1 MAEGKSSG
9 CYAAEQTWQC
19 GLAGTEGPGG
29 DELQRKM
36 TVGSNKS
43 AFGVQCDNNPKIPQS
58 EGRVPSPG
66 FVKQVRFC
74 PGALKKISRV

>member
-1 MAEGKSSG
+1 MWSGRDGGPEG
-9 CYAAEQTWQC
+9 
-19 GLAGTEGPGG
+19 
-29 DELQRKM
+29 DRLQRKM

-74 PGALKKISRV
+74 PRALKISTVQHIKGKC